1 VNHGSKILTDQS
13 RTPTAASEH
22 AQALDMGSL
31 FVFNANTD
39 LPPKIAPSGAS
50 GHAGSVGAGFLSG
63 GGGHAAVGGSS
74 LQQLP
79 LSRSAVAPGVHS
91 GAAMLGGAAAP
102 FKRRKPVGPNLD
114 DDKVQQ
120 ALQGRIAAASLT
132 EANVE
137 KEQIHQALK
146 FKERQDRATAAA
158 AAPPPAVA
166 GKRIQKEA
174 KEAGAAANVKKA
186 KAALKQQHQQQ
197 EPTGTRTPPTPPP
210 DAQHEEP
217 RQVRVKKEKRSRD
230 DSELDHDSDAL
241 GAEKERKKL
250 KKDKK
255 DKKDKKHKK
264 HKDRA
269 NRDVSPHLAIPRIK
283 VTMPKREA

>member
-1 VNHGSKILTDQS
+1 VNHGSKLLADQS

-31 FVFNANTD
+31 FVFNESTD
-39 LPPKIAPSGAS
+39 LPPVIAPSGAS

-63 GGGHAAVGGSS
+63 GGGHAAVGGSG
-74 LQQLP
+74 LQQ
-79 LSRSAVAPGVHS
+79 SAVGPGVHS
-91 GAAMLGGAAAP
+91 GAAIVGGVAAP
-102 FKRRKPVGPNLD
+102 IKRRQPVGPNLD

-132 EANVE
+132 EANVK
-137 KEQIHQALK
+137 KEQTLEAMK
-146 FKERQDRATAAA
+146 SKERQERATAAA

-166 GKRIQKEA
+166 GKRIQKTA
-174 KEAGAAANVKKA
+174 KEAGADADVKKPEA
-186 KAALKQQHQQQ
+186 TLKQQHQQQ

-210 DAQHEEP
+210 DTHHEEP

-230 DSELDHDSDAL
+230 DAELDHYSDAL

-255 DKKDKKHKK
+255 DKKHKK

-269 NRDVSPHLAIPRIK
+269 DRDVSPHLAIPKIK